1 MKIGLVMPIY
11 GQWVHGDEVWAVC
24 EKAKEIGVDS
34 LYFVD
39 HIIITP
45 QQAIGQ
51 QGGYMDI
58 WTAMSYVA
66 AVTNVQGWAP
76 TLGQCAAVVP
86 YRPPIQQ
93 AKIAATVDSLS
104 GGRLVIGAGTGY
116 LESEFQALGLN
127 ILERSDMADEYIK
140 AMIELWTHPVASF
153 HGKYV
158 NFDEMT
164 ISVRPVRQPHPPI
177 VWIAR
182 GERSYRRIAQFCQGW
197 GDSPSRGDS
206 EALKGTE
213 AGWSEVCRLWK
224 EYGRTGEPYL
234 ALGPRPCHLTT
245 ARGRSGEAVVVDA
258 AQGTQPSTTLF
269 PVTHVADLVDQ
280 IRSFEAIGA
289 NEIAVRPAS
298 YRWGEF
304 DSLPMLLN
312 QMDLLAEHVLPKF
325 RRG

>member
-1 MKIGLVMPIY
+1 MKIGLVMPTY
-11 GQWVHGDEVWAVC
+11 GEWVRGDEVWAIC

-66 AVTNVQGWAP
+66 AVTNVQQWAP
-76 TLGQCAAVVP
+76 ALAQIAAVVP

-104 GGRLVIGAGTGY
+104 GGRLLIGAGTGY
-116 LESEFQALGLN
+116 LETEFQALGLN
-127 ILERSDMADEYIK
+127 ILERSDMADEYLA

-164 ISVRPVRQPHPPI
+164 ISVRPAHQPHPPVI
-177 VWIAR
+177 WVAR
-182 GERSYRRIAQFCQGW
+182 GERSYRRIAELCQGW
-197 GDSPSRGDS
+197 GDSPGRGGL

-213 AGWSEVCRLWK
+213 DGWARILTLWK
-224 EYGRTGEPYL
+224 EYGRRGEPYL

-245 ARGRSGEAVVVDA
+245 RRGSADEAVVMDTA
-258 AQGTQPSTTLF
+258 PGTQASSTLF
-269 PVTHVADLVDQ
+269 PVTHVDDLVNQ
-280 IRSFEAIGA
+280 IRAYESIGA
-289 NEIAVRPAS
+289 HEFAVRPAS
-298 YRWGEF
+298 YHWEEF
-304 DSLPMLLN
+304 DSLSMLLN
-312 QMDLLAEHVLPKF
+312 QMDLLAEHVLPKV